1 MVEYIQDLLIEF
13 DEMGFIP
20 STTCPDPEGYAKEWK
35 RKITSAVFRLKKEI
49 VREVWKDIKD
59 YGVGSQEWRVWFQLK
74 YGVKEKTEK
83 EKLTEEIAE
92 DIINKVDDMIGGKMV
107 AQALR
112 EMYLEEDG

>member
-1 MVEYIQDLLIEF
+1 MVEYILDLLIEF

-35 RKITSAVFRLKKEI
+35 RKMLSAVNRLKRETIQEI
-49 VREVWKDIKD
+49 WKDIKD
-59 YGVGSQEWRVWFQLK
+59 YNVGMKEWMTFFQLK
-74 YGVKEKTEK
+74 YGVREKTEK

-92 DIINKVDDMIGGKMV
+92 DIINKVNGMSGGKMI

-112 EMYLEEDG
+112 EIYLEKE